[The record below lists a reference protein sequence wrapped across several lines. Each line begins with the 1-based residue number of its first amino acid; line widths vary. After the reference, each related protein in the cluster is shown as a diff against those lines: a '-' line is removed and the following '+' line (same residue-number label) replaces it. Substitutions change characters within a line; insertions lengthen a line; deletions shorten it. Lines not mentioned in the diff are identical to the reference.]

1 MLLQKLQNEVPRI
14 KKINPVLD
22 KWANKAEASRFA
34 LKACNIK

>member
-1 MLLQKLQNEVPRI
+1 MKYQEL
-14 KKINPVLD
+14 KKINLALD